1 MKSGRLFIYSLLASA
16 CFAFSV
22 QAQEAVKN
30 GLWSDVS
37 IWSEGEIPQAG
48 GTVNIG
54 DDVNVILDVSP
65 PALSGITI
73 NGKLGFS
80 DESDIELTTEWILVF
95 GELEIGTEARPH
107 TSNATITLTDNVKD
121 EQLMGMGDRGIML
134 SGGTLNLHGN
144 ITNSWTKLAE
154 TAEKGSSTII
164 VMNADQWQV
173 GDQIV
178 LASTDYNPRQA
189 ETRHITAISGNSI
202 TLNEPL
208 EYMHF
213 GEITFDVDERGE
225 VGLLTRNIKVQSSED
240 SLESYFGG
248 HIMAM
253 ITSKMYVE
261 GVELNRM
268 GQHMEL
274 ARYPIHWHLVG
285 DGGEDQYVRN
295 AAIHDTFNRCVT
307 VHGTNDLQIEN
318 NVTYNTVGHCFFM
331 EDGIETGNEFISNL
345 AIQTKCHPTME
356 CVPNNLAANGEI
368 DAENRGAL
376 IQTSF
381 SGEHTLLPSDNTVS
395 SYWITNPDNSYID
408 NVAAGSDETGFW
420 FSLPLHPNGAFL
432 GSEDSLNTWPRRTP
446 LRAFRG
452 NVSHSNFDGFMI
464 DRHINEDNTFGLAS
478 IPLLPLANPADL
490 ESEALESHFENL
502 TSYKNRNGG
511 LWGRG
516 DLYVYSNMKLADN
529 AIGMTQAAGD
539 IGTSRFSSR
548 LVDSLVVGETDNIGN
563 PTTPEEIAYG
573 RSLPKPSIPDFPIR
587 GYEYYDYR
595 DDVVNTT
602 FVNFQ
607 DNDRRLT
614 GALSFLLFTSAGL
627 STGSTIKGA
636 QFVNAKPVYF
646 PNFDPRFDNDNR
658 GGDAYRTLSFR
669 DLDGSVTG
677 IPDSQVMLH
686 DGEHDSVVTDDTC
699 EIHPTWNAS
708 VCTGDIGRLNLSDSR
723 GWLPSAVDLE
733 SRTARYALLSSLSP
747 DAPDTPLVQAQRA
760 ALFSRSAPQAP
771 IALVRNG
778 KEFKIFGDQSTV
790 KAGTEIQV
798 KTERQEVTLSL
809 TEMEQGSWVI
819 FELPG
824 FTNAATGTEQGSM
837 DALHQVNKTSWFND
851 GATMWVKLVADAPVM
866 EIIRPTD
873 LQASITVSR

>member
-824 FTNAATGTEQGSM
+824 FTNAATGTERDSM
-837 DALHQVNKTSWFND
+837 DALHQVNETSWFND